1 MRFPFS
7 RPSFGLGR
15 WEGRDLA
22 PFVSLAVLLVFF
34 AFAAPGF
41 FRAATWLAVLRQGAV
56 LAIVATGL
64 TYVLICAE
72 IDLAVGMIALWA
84 ACLCG
89 WLFQN
94 WGWCL
99 TNWFGIRCL
108 AVNWGGLRWPLTG
121 EWVPPLPGE
130 GSAEGLAV
138 VAVIALALVSGLA
151 LGLASGWLKVWSGL
165 PSFIITLAMM
175 FIAEGMSRFLT
186 KSATF
191 KVPDV
196 LVALGNDVIDLG
208 RPLGLPAGWR
218 TFLAIPHSA
227 VVAAAILVIGHLVL
241 QHTRFGR
248 YVYMT
253 GGNREAARLAGVRT
267 GRIVV
272 ACLAI
277 SALTAALGGLLNAG
291 RLTNATLDQNKDLL
305 LSAVACVV
313 LGGTSLFGGEGGI
326 GRTLVGVL
334 TFTVLNVGLIQVE
347 WIHELA
353 RQWLSG
359 LVLLAALVVNGLLAK
374 EKR

>member
-1 MRFPFS
+1 MRFRFFRLPL
-7 RPSFGLGR
+7 GLGR

-22 PFVSLAVLLVFF
+22 PLVSLAVLVVFF

-56 LAIVATGL
+56 LAIVAAGL

-94 WGWCL
+94 WGWCA
-99 TNWFGIRCL
+99 TNWFG
-108 AVNWGGLRWPLTG
+108 LRGVVSG
-121 EWVPPLPGE
+121 EWVAGPPGD
-130 GSAEGLAV
+130 GSAEGPAV
-138 VAVIALALVSGLA
+138 AAVLALALLSSLA
-151 LGLASGWLKVWSGL
+151 LGLASGWLTVWSRL

-191 KVPDV
+191 KVPRV
-196 LVALGNDVIDLG
+196 LTALGNDVVDLG
-208 RPLGLPAGWR
+208 GPLGVPVGFRA
-218 TFLAIPHSA
+218 FLTIPHSA
-227 VVAAAILVIGHLVL
+227 IVAAGILLIGHVVL

-277 SALTAALGGLLNAG
+277 SALTAAIGGLLNAG

-334 TFTVLNVGLIQVE
+334 TFTVLNVGLVKVE
-347 WIHELA
+347 WIDDLA

-359 LVLLAALVVNGLLAK
+359 LVLLAALVANGVLAK
-374 EKR
+374 RRS

>member
-1 MRFPFS
+1 MGRFSFS
-7 RPSFGLGR
+7 RLKPWLGR

-22 PFVSLAVLLVFF
+22 PLVSLAVLLVFF
-34 AFAAPGF
+34 TFAAPHF
-41 FRAATWLAVLRQGAV
+41 FRAATLLAVLKQGSV
-56 LAIVATGL
+56 LAIVSVGL

-84 ACLCG
+84 ACACG

-94 WGWCL
+94 WGWFL
-99 TNWFGIRCL
+99 ANWC
-108 AVNWGGLRWPLTG
+108 GLRYTLAGDWAAGPAG
-121 EWVPPLPGE
+121 G
-130 GSAEGLAV
+130 GQAEGA
-138 VAVIALALVSGLA
+138 ALVLVLVLPLLSSLI
-151 LGLASGWLKVWSGL
+151 LGLASGLLTVWSRL

-191 KVPDV
+191 KIPEV
-196 LVALGNDVIDLG
+196 LTGVGNDVLDLG
-208 RPLGLPAGWR
+208 RLLGLPASLR
-218 TFLAIPHSA
+218 TNFMVPYTAL
-227 VVAAAILVIGHLVL
+227 VAAMVLSVGHVVL

-272 ACLAI
+272 ACLAL

-334 TFTVLNVGLIQVE
+334 TFTVLNVGLMQVN
-347 WIHELA
+347 WINDLA
-353 RQWLSG
+353 RQLLTG
-359 LVLLAALVVNGLLAK
+359 LVLLVALVVNGVLAK
-374 EKR
+374 GKS